1 MENEKYEI
9 NKEENEHK
17 YTKNLCYDMDNGK
30 LTINDSE
37 NNKYKSDIY
46 GRKIPRFLPNIS
58 GIHNRYINNYSID
71 NNNAFR
77 KSKLSNI
84 KISSYTLTNDSISN
98 NDNHNLKK
106 KKINYTPVI
115 RKFEGYSK
123 FPRPKGP
130 PLLNIPNYEI
140 KEKNKRK
147 IIDNLGNYFSENF
160 TAKNDIIRKNEN
172 KGLSYLTKTLNEYD
186 IIKSDTEKLQK
197 LIKNNLDE
205 IKLKYTL
212 KKNLYKKDNV
222 VKALNEFNFNISENS
237 NNGIINGRILQEP
250 HDKMKRYYKIINT
263 MIKKNK
269 KFFGK
274 KIELKNKSVQKNA
287 NIKLIKDDINKDF
300 TLGKNIKMHFGYSFE
315 EEEKENNKKNVVNAD
330 EINEEN
336 KNEEGVIENKGI
348 NEDDLNKEENRE
360 EIKEEVNDDNLN
372 KEENKEEKK
381 EEENENN
388 EEENEED
395 KMNKILEEKIKNNEL
410 SFISY
415 SSENEKKYFKENN
428 IPVKSINR
436 INNKT
441 EHDNKLLEGF
451 IEPPIEESK
460 IFQKTKTIRLKT
472 EGDLYND
479 NINLLRITNKRA
491 FLIQEQKDAYDL
503 VLLKKKIRNQTINI
517 NNAMKVKHNN
527 HKFKRNITETE

>member
-1 MENEKYEI
+1 MENEKHEI
-9 NKEENEHK
+9 NNEQNEHK
-17 YTKNLCYDMDNGK
+17 YTKNLCYDIDNGK

-37 NNKYKSDIY
+37 NNKYKSDIF

-58 GIHNRYINNYSID
+58 GIHNRYINNYS
-71 NNNAFR
+71 NNNQNTFR
-77 KSKLSNI
+77 KSKLSNL
-84 KISSYTLTNDSISN
+84 KISSFTLPNDSISSNSN
-98 NDNHNLKK
+98 NNHNK

-147 IIDNLGNYFSENF
+147 IIDNLGIYFSENF

-172 KGLSYLTKTLNEYD
+172 KGLSYLTKNLNEYD
-186 IIKSDTEKLQK
+186 TIKSDTEKLQK

-205 IKLKYTL
+205 IKLKYQL
-212 KKNLYKKDNV
+212 KENLYKKDNV
-222 VKALNEFNFNISENS
+222 VKALNEFNFNISENK

-250 HDKMKRYYKIINT
+250 NDRMKRYYKIINT
-263 MIKKNK
+263 MLKKNK

-274 KIELKNKSVQKNA
+274 KIEIKNRSVQKNA
-287 NIKLIKDDINKDF
+287 NIKLINDNINKDF
-300 TLGKNIKMHFGYSFE
+300 TLGKNIKMHFGRSFE
-315 EEEKENNKKNVVNAD
+315 EEENEKKNM
-330 EINEEN
+330 INDGENKEEN
-336 KNEEGVIENKGI
+336 KNVEEVIENKEI
-348 NEDDLNKEENRE
+348 NG
-360 EIKEEVNDDNLN
+360 DNLN
-372 KEENKEEKK
+372 KEENKEEIKEEINDDNLNKEEKK
-381 EEENENN
+381 EENKDEENENN
-388 EEENEED
+388 EEENEEN
-395 KMNKILEEKIKNNEL
+395 KMEKILEEKIKNNEL

-428 IPVKSINR
+428 IPIKSINR
-436 INNKT
+436 INNKA

-451 IEPPIEESK
+451 IETPIEETK

-479 NINLLRITNKRA
+479 NIKLLRLTNKRA

-527 HKFKRNITETE
+527 HKFKRNITDSE